1 MTRSDDWPRPASA
14 ATGAGD
20 PLRETRVGGT
30 QVYAGA
36 LLDVRRDEVR
46 LPDGAHSVREYIVH
60 PGAVLVVPERDDGML
75 VVERQFRYPLDRA
88 FLEFPAG
95 KLDAGESV
103 LACARRELVE
113 ETGWAAVEWT
123 HLGAIHPSIAYST
136 EAIELYLA
144 RGMRHV
150 GARPDA
156 GEFLELVEMSENALL
171 DAQDHGRLTDAK
183 TVAALAHYARW
194 RNTPTRSCRIR
205 ITGRVQGVGFRHWI
219 TRAAET
225 AAVAGWVRN
234 RGDGDVEVH
243 VQGARAAC
251 DAVIERCRRGP
262 RAAEVELVEVE
273 HEVAEAGLHR
283 FSLRPTA

>member
-1 MTRSDDWPRPASA
+1 MTPSDVPPQRASA
-14 ATGAGD
+14 ATGADD

-36 LLDVRRDEVR
+36 LLDVRRDDVR

-60 PGAVLVVPERDDGML
+60 PGAVLVVPERDDGTL

-95 KLDAGESV
+95 KLDAGESA

-113 ETGWAAVEWT
+113 ETGWAAIEWT

-150 GARPDA
+150 GARLDA
-156 GEFLELVEMSENALL
+156 GEFLELIEMSESALL
-171 DAQDHGRLTDAK
+171 DEQDHGRLTDAK

-194 RNTPTRSCRIR
+194 RSAPTRSCRIR

>member
-1 MTRSDDWPRPASA
+1 MTRSDDWPHRASV
-14 ATGAGD
+14 ATGTDD
-20 PLRETRVGGT
+20 PLRETKVGGA

-60 PGAVLVVPERDDGML
+60 PGAVLVVPERDDGTL

-95 KLDAGESV
+95 KLDAGESA

-150 GARPDA
+150 GARLDA
-156 GEFLELVEMSENALL
+156 GEFLELVEMSESALL
-171 DAQDHGRLTDAK
+171 DAQDDGRLTDAK

-194 RNTPTRSCRIR
+194 RSAPTRSCRIR
-205 ITGRVQGVGFRHWI
+205 ITGRVQGVGFRDWI
-219 TRAAET
+219 TRAAE
-225 AAVAGWVRN
+225 AVAVTGWVRN
-234 RGDGDVEVH
+234 RRDGDVEVH

-262 RAAEVELVEVE
+262 RAAEVELVEVLRE
-273 HEVAEAGLHR
+273 PASREVDGFAML
-283 FSLRPTA
+283 PTQ

>member
-1 MTRSDDWPRPASA
+1 MTPSDDPPQRASA
-14 ATGAGD
+14 ATGADD

-36 LLDVRRDEVR
+36 LLDVRRDDVR

-60 PGAVLVVPERDDGML
+60 PGAVLVVPERDDGTL

-95 KLDAGESV
+95 KLDAGESA

-113 ETGWAAVEWT
+113 ETGWAAIEWT

-150 GARPDA
+150 GARLDA
-156 GEFLELVEMSENALL
+156 GEFLELIEMSESALL
-171 DAQDHGRLTDAK
+171 DEQDHGRLTDAK

-194 RNTPTRSCRIR
+194 RSAPTRSCRIR